1 MPKNKRK
8 KTGRRRKYDTPA
20 KLSRAV
26 DKYFDS
32 ISYELPYTNADGTP
46 IQNLDGEDIVLVKYV
61 IPPSIQALCLSL
73 DVDTTTWENYDKR
86 EGYKDICRD
95 AKLKIEAYLTC
106 ELNTRE
112 RPQGIMFNLENNFDW
127 KKKKEVELGEGAQK
141 AIALSSMTI
150 EEKEKLLAKTLPE
163 LMALSVFENEYDTE
177 DDGNEEE

>member
-8 KTGRRRKYDTPA
+8 KAGRRRKYDTPA

-26 DKYFDS
+26 NKYFDS
-32 ISYELPYTNADGTP
+32 ISYELTYTNADGTP

-73 DVDTTTWENYDKR
+73 DVDTTTWENYAKR
-86 EGYKDICRD
+86 EGYKDICQD

-106 ELNTRE
+106 ELNTRD

-127 KKKKEVELGEGAQK
+127 KKKKEVELGEGARK

-150 EEKEKLLAKTLPE
+150 EEKEKLLAQTLPE
-163 LMALSVFENEYDTE
+163 LLAFSEGESDAYEN
-177 DDGNEEE
+177 DDEKE